1 MPANCRIAYQTQN
14 QEAVMELPAT
24 GFGLVQ
30 WIMLVGGVLVAVVSG
45 VSIIRPMMRDVVS
58 PEIRLVA
65 GGFLVF
71 LLVVLPIA
79 LTAGLAYVTSRA
91 RERIT
96 ASWRGLQIV
105 RAMPMNRTT
114 WIIPADALEE
124 LTIGI
129 AERSGRSLHRLGLSQ
144 EIVAISDSETVR
156 FGWSLTDAERN
167 WLLGAILYIVFHTP
181 GTAAQSPTTPEVAH
195 HREPV
200 LIS

>member
-1 MPANCRIAYQTQN
+1 MPANCRIAYRTQE

-30 WIMLVGGVLVAVVSG
+30 WIMIVGGVLVAVVSG

-79 LTAGLAYVTSRA
+79 LTGSLAYVTSRA
-91 RERIT
+91 WERIT
-96 ASWRGLQIV
+96 ASWRGIEIV
-105 RAMPMNRTT
+105 RAMPMSRTT

-124 LTIGI
+124 LTIGLT
-129 AERSGRSLHRLGLSQ
+129 ERSGRSLFRLGVSQ
-144 EIVAISDSETVR
+144 EIVAISDSDTVR

-167 WLLGAILYIVFHTP
+167 WLLGAILFIVFHAP
-181 GTAAQSPTTPEVAH
+181 GALAQSQTAAEVA
-195 HREPV
+195 RDQEPALV
-200 LIS
+200 S